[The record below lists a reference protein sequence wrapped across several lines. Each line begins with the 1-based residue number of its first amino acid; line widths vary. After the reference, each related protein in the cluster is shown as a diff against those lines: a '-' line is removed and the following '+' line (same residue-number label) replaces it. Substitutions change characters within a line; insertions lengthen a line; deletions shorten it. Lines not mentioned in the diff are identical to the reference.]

1 MTKWSKSSA
10 LPVFES
16 RERVNKM
23 NIENFAVLV
32 RHEGVTK
39 QILMTAGEQQLFSRI
54 VLGTLADTHG
64 KVAAATIESI
74 ELPANEKAFPTTK
87 GEGE

>member
-1 MTKWSKSSA
+1 
-10 LPVFES
+10 
-16 RERVNKM
+16 M

-54 VLGTLADTHG
+54 VLGTLAKTQ
-64 KVAAATIESI
+64 E
-74 ELPANEKAFPTTK
+74 
-87 GEGE
+87 